1 MSSLAPASGN
11 SQSAIII
18 NAVRPIITIATKLS
32 AYVASNQEQKVPS
45 RTTPR
50 VRISLIFVD
59 KSLHPQ
65 LPQKLFLHS
74 YNIFASSLTNKI
86 YSADIKVGAVPATV
100 VRRISR
106 FSPVSLKGLT
116 RCIHCRLS
124 HITRSPDFHS
134 WA

>member
-11 SQSAIII
+11 NQSAIII

-65 LPQKLFLHS
+65 LLQKLVLQS
-74 YNIFASSLTNKI
+74 YNVFANGLTNKT
-86 YSADIKVGAVPATV
+86 YSADIRVGAVPATV

-106 FSPVSLKGLT
+106 FSPVSLKGFT

-124 HITRSPDFHS
+124 HITRSPGFHS
-134 WA
+134 CA

>member
-45 RTTPR
+45 RTTPK

-65 LPQKLFLHS
+65 LPQKLFLQS
-74 YNIFASSLTNKI
+74 YNIFCEQFNKQDLFSRHQSRCSASYRSSAHITLFACIFKRPYSMHTLPIIPHNKI
-86 YSADIKVGAVPATV
+86 T
-100 VRRISR
+100 
-106 FSPVSLKGLT
+106 
-116 RCIHCRLS
+116 
-124 HITRSPDFHS
+124 
-134 WA
+134 